1 MNTIVINVNGT
12 ILNLTVKRGSTV
24 SVTFTEALTEAAL
37 TEAALTEEAL
47 TKQVV
52 SAEEAL
58 TKQVVSAEEAVAE
71 KSDNSLISFHE
82 KAPEVIE
89 VVENEISLISFH
101 EEPEISDNDSI
112 YDYIELSA
120 PEFCKPAKV
129 HAYSRDPDGNYICPY
144 CNIVKKKCNTMSEH
158 VRQKHSSEYG
168 RKTDMYV
175 CKYENCNMSFA
186 VRPGLVQHIANRHS
200 EKYIKCPSP
209 NCEYDGARNDSAIVS
224 HYVRNHMDYKNM
236 STKEKNSMS
245 TCNNCGV
252 SCKTTSMTYH
262 LGRCYSASPFYKK

>member
-1 MNTIVINVNGT
+1 MNTITINVNGT

-24 SVTFTEALTEAAL
+24 SVTFAE
-37 TEAALTEEAL
+37 
-47 TKQVV
+47 V
-52 SAEEAL
+52 AEEQLVAE
-58 TKQVVSAEEAVAE
+58 QAAEEQVAE
-71 KSDNSLISFHE
+71 EEENQNSLISFQE
-82 KAPEVIE
+82 QTPEE
-89 VVENEISLISFH
+89 VVELVENEISVISFH
-101 EEPEISDNDSI
+101 EEPEISDTDSA
-112 YDYIELSA
+112 YDYIEL
-120 PEFCKPAKV
+120 CKPAKV
-129 HAYSRDPDGNYICPY
+129 HSYERDHAGNYICPY

-209 NCEYDGARNDSAIVS
+209 NCEHNGARNDSAIVS

-236 STKEKNSMS
+236 STKEKNGMS

-262 LGRCYSASPFYKK
+262 LGRCYAGSPFYKK

>member
-24 SVTFTEALTEAAL
+24 SVSFAE
-37 TEAALTEEAL
+37 
-47 TKQVV
+47 V
-52 SAEEAL
+52 AEEQL
-58 TKQVVSAEEAVAE
+58 VAEEVGEEQVAE
-71 KSDNSLISFHE
+71 EENQNSLISFQE
-82 KAPEVIE
+82 QAPE
-89 VVENEISLISFH
+89 ENEISVISFQEQAPEENEISVISFH
-101 EEPEISDNDSI
+101 EEPEISDTDSA
-112 YDYIELSA
+112 YNYIEL
-120 PEFCKPAKV
+120 CKPAKV
-129 HAYSRDPDGNYICPY
+129 HSYERDHAGNYICPY
-144 CNIVKKKCNTMSEH
+144 CNILKKKCNTMSEH

-209 NCEYDGARNDSAIVS
+209 NCEHDGARNDSAIVS

-236 STKEKNSMS
+236 STKEKNGMS

-262 LGRCYSASPFYKK
+262 LGRCYAGSPFYKK

>member
-37 TEAALTEEAL
+37 TEEVTEEVVAEEVV

-52 SAEEAL
+52 SP
-58 TKQVVSAEEAVAE
+58 EEAVPPE
-71 KSDNSLISFHE
+71 ESDNSLISFQE
-82 KAPEVIE
+82 QAPEVIE

-129 HAYSRDPDGNYICPY
+129 HSYERDHAGNYICPY

-262 LGRCYSASPFYKK
+262 MGRCYSASPFYKK

>member
-1 MNTIVINVNGT
+1 MNTITINVNGT

-24 SVTFTEALTEAAL
+24 SVSF
-37 TEAALTEEAL
+37 
-47 TKQVV
+47 
-52 SAEEAL
+52 AEE
-58 TKQVVSAEEAVAE
+58 QIVAEEEQVAE
-71 KSDNSLISFHE
+71 EELVAEEQAPVELVENQNSLISFQE
-82 KAPEVIE
+82 QAPK
-89 VVENEISLISFH
+89 ENEISVISFH
-101 EEPEISDNDSI
+101 EEPEISDTDSA
-112 YDYIELSA
+112 YDYIEL
-120 PEFCKPAKV
+120 CKPAKV
-129 HAYSRDPDGNYICPY
+129 HSYERDHAGNYICPY
-144 CNIVKKKCNTMSEH
+144 CNILKKKCNTMSEH

-209 NCEYDGARNDSAIVS
+209 NCKYDGARNDSAIVS

-236 STKEKNSMS
+236 STKEKNGIS

-262 LGRCYSASPFYKK
+262 MGRCYAASPFYKK

>member
-24 SVTFTEALTEAAL
+24 SVTFAE
-37 TEAALTEEAL
+37 
-47 TKQVV
+47 V
-52 SAEEAL
+52 AEEQLVAEQAA
-58 TKQVVSAEEAVAE
+58 KEQVAEEE
-71 KSDNSLISFHE
+71 ENQNSLISFQE
-82 KAPEVIE
+82 QTPEE
-89 VVENEISLISFH
+89 VVELVENEISVISFH
-101 EEPEISDNDSI
+101 EEPEISDTDSA
-112 YDYIELSA
+112 YDYIEL
-120 PEFCKPAKV
+120 CKPAKV
-129 HAYSRDPDGNYICPY
+129 HSYERDHAGNYICPY

-209 NCEYDGARNDSAIVS
+209 NCEHNGARNDSAIVS

-236 STKEKNSMS
+236 STKEKNGMS

-262 LGRCYSASPFYKK
+262 LGRCYSGSPFYKK